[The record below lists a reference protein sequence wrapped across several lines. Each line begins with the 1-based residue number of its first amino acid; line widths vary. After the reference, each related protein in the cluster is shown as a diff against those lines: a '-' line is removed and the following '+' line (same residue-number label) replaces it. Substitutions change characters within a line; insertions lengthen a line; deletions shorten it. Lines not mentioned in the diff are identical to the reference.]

1 MNGLGPPPA
10 DARSQFPSLQNEVYL
25 NAGGA
30 GPLPRVVADA
40 VEGAVRRDLARGRM
54 SLHAADAEEALAE
67 RLRRQIEA
75 LIGGRPGSVAIAS
88 NTTAAQNAAIWGI
101 DWRPGDEVV
110 TTDVEHPGL
119 AAPLEVLR
127 RRRGVTVHHIPGG
140 EAADG
145 LGAAVAARL
154 GDRTRM
160 VAVSHVSY
168 ATGAVFD
175 VRAAA
180 ALARGAGAL
189 TVVDGAQA
197 VGAIPVDMDDL
208 EVDAYAFPAHKW
220 LCGPEGLGALWLGP
234 RGLDA
239 LALTFASYESGS
251 DHRPDGA
258 FVPHSG
264 ARRYETSTPAFM
276 LIPGWLAGLEWL
288 GGIGWA
294 DIHARTGALHRAAR
308 GLLETVPGVEII
320 TPSPPQ
326 AGLIA
331 FSARDGDADG
341 LARALAEEG
350 VMVRAVPAPAALRA
364 SIGFYNDEDDLARLA
379 SAVERLVG

>member
-1 MNGLGPPPA
+1 MIGLGPPPA
-10 DARSQFPSLQNEVYL
+10 DARSQFPSLEHEVYL

-40 VEGAVRRDLARGRM
+40 VEVAVRRDLERGRM
-54 SLHAADAEEALAE
+54 SVGAAEAEEALAE
-67 RLRRQIEA
+67 RLRGRVEF
-75 LIGGRPGSVAIAS
+75 LIRGRPGSVAIAS

-110 TTDVEHPGL
+110 TTDAEHPGL

-127 RRRGVTVHHIPGG
+127 RRHGAVLRHIPGD

-145 LGAAVAARL
+145 LAPAVAARL
-154 GDRTRM
+154 NDRTRL

-175 VRAAA
+175 VRGAAA
-180 ALARGAGAL
+180 VARTAGAL

-197 VGAIPVDMDDL
+197 VGAIPVDMSDL

-251 DHRPDGA
+251 DHRPDGS
-258 FVPHSG
+258 FVPHPG

-276 LIPGWLAGLEWL
+276 LIPGWLAALDWL
-288 GGIGWA
+288 GGIGWGE
-294 DIHARTGALHRAAR
+294 IHARTAALHRAAR
-308 GLLETVPGVEII
+308 GLLEAVPGVTVI
-320 TPSPPQ
+320 TPPPPQ

-331 FSARDGDADG
+331 FAAGGGDAEA
-341 LARALAEEG
+341 LARALADEG
-350 VMVRAVPAPAALRA
+350 VMVRAIPSPMALRA
-364 SIGFYNDEDDLARLA
+364 SVGFYNDEEDLARLA
-379 SAVERLVG
+379 GAVKRLTG